1 MSWDNRTWKIRG
13 DETDTVRLVGY
24 ESSYDSDGDGNND
37 EYFEPFRF
45 EGQQTV
51 DGVVYNI
58 YDLWDAR
65 VLIEDGVQVIYKK
78 RDLGKVKAG
87 ENSAPDFWYKYA
99 SVKEN
104 QTEVFG
110 AVRDSYDPDG
120 DTLTY
125 SIDSTFGDG
134 WLFDI
139 NSTTGELTWKNA
151 PDFESPKSQQ
161 ASGIDDFSSYD
172 ANMMRYFNEYQVK
185 VIADDGSGESNATR
199 SEIIRFNVKNVPDY
213 EGYDPTNKIP
223 FFKDM
228 G

>member
-1 MSWDNRTWKIRG
+1 M
-13 DETDTVRLVGY
+13 
-24 ESSYDSDGDGNND
+24 
-37 EYFEPFRF
+37 
-45 EGQQTV
+45 
-51 DGVVYNI
+51 
-58 YDLWDAR
+58 
-65 VLIEDGVQVIYKK
+65 
-78 RDLGKVKAG
+78 
-87 ENSAPDFWYKYA
+87 
-99 SVKEN
+99 KEN

-172 ANMMRYFNEYQVK
+172 NNQTRYFNEYQVK
-185 VIADDGSGESNATR
+185 VIANDGSGESNATR

-213 EGYDPTNKIP
+213 EGYDQQTKCLSSKTCGVMKLNSSMTQPTNQ
-223 FFKDM
+223 
-228 G
+228 